1 VNTQPHNQRH
11 GIVAALG
18 AFSFWGVLPIYFKSI
33 VVVPP
38 LEVIAYRILWSIP
51 VLAIFLLLRDGPG
64 FWRRMLLSGK
74 TILSLFVSGSL
85 VASNWLIFVWAVHD
99 GHILAT
105 SLGYFITPLLSVTLG
120 FLFLRERL
128 TMVQTIAVGIAAAGT
143 MYLGW
148 FLGVAPWIS
157 LSLALSFALYGLARK
172 KLNVG
177 PMIGLLWETLWMA
190 IPALLYLVWASVNT
204 SLAFG
209 NLSRHIDLLLVLAG
223 VITVL
228 PLIWFNMAARVL
240 PLSWVG
246 LFQYISPTMS
256 FLIAV
261 YFYGEAFT
269 RGHAVAFAC
278 IWCAAALV
286 TGESLLSTRR
296 HRKL

>member
-1 VNTQPHNQRH
+1 MNLQVHNQRQ
-11 GIVAALG
+11 GIIAALA
-18 AFSFWGVLPIYFKSI
+18 AFSFWGFLPIYFKWI
-33 VVVPP
+33 GVVPP
-38 LEVIAYRILWSIP
+38 LEIIAYRVLWSIP
-51 VLAIFLLLRDGPG
+51 LLAIFLLFRDGPG
-64 FWRRMLLSGK
+64 FWRRMLLPGK
-74 TILSLFVSGSL
+74 TILGLFVSGL
-85 VASNWLIFVWAVHD
+85 MVASNWLIFVWAVHD

-105 SLGYFITPLLSVTLG
+105 SLGYFITPLLSVSLG

-143 MYLGW
+143 IYLGW

-190 IPALLYLVWASVNT
+190 VPALLYLVWASVNT
-204 SLAFG
+204 GLAFG
-209 NLSRHIDLLLVLAG
+209 NLSWHIDLLLVLAG
-223 VITVL
+223 VITVV

-246 LFQYISPTMS
+246 LFQYISPSMS

-261 YFYGEAFT
+261 YFYGEIFT
-269 RGHAVAFAC
+269 QGHAVAFAC
-278 IWCAAALV
+278 IWCAAAMV
-286 TGESLLSTRR
+286 TGESLLSSRR
-296 HRKL
+296 RRNL